1 VTTSAE
7 KIKSLVKISDYE
19 KAFSIGKYQLETDPS
34 NKEIMADLRV
44 LTGTLRSKCM
54 GMACKK
60 QDCTPAYLKLEKLLS
75 RVSYLTD
82 QDLYGNKL

>member
-1 VTTSAE
+1 MTTSAE
-7 KIKSLVKISDYE
+7 EIKSLVKISDYE
-19 KAFSIGKYQLETDPS
+19 KAFSIGKSQLETGPS
-34 NKEIMADLRV
+34 NKEVMAALRV

-75 RVSYLTD
+75 RVIELTD
-82 QDLYGNKL
+82 QDVYGNKL